1 MIYLIERGYI
11 LKLLQISVTGLPLFK
26 DTLNLDFFAT
36 QRVSEKDTETLF
48 QITPNLYLNC
58 VNAFVGINASGKT
71 TVLKTILLAMD
82 ILQNKPI
89 NHIQTRSVLGESPDV
104 LFEIVFSTN
113 LGEICK
119 LKTNI
124 HSENNIFEIPTYSI
138 TSETLYI
145 KHISKTTT
153 KKIALNFSNTS
164 PALDRSKIGADFLP
178 DDVSIIIAYNKKSN
192 DSLNV
197 TEMLFLTDINLIPF
211 SQVQIPLEIIEFLD
225 PSIKN
230 ISVLGD
236 NPEKA
241 KIVIEFKN
249 SKEITV
255 EKQSALTNYLSSG
268 TIKGISIFIA
278 IMAVLAKGGYYVI
291 DELENH
297 FNKEIVAT
305 IIRIFM
311 DPKMNPKGA
320 VLIYSSHYPE
330 LLDEHNRNDSIFITK
345 KTDGIYVENL
355 STSLQRNDIKKSD
368 AFQSGYLEGTTP
380 AYNSYIKL
388 KNYIKK
394 FVGEHNDKTL

>member
-11 LKLLQISVTGLPLFK
+11 LKLLQISVTGLSLFK

-36 QRVSEKDTETLF
+36 QRVSEKDTENLF

-89 NHIQTRSVLGESPDV
+89 NHIQTRSVLGESSDV

-119 LKTNI
+119 LKINI

-138 TSETLYI
+138 TSETLYV

-153 KKIALNFSNTS
+153 KKIALDFSNTS

-197 TEMLFLTDINLIPF
+197 TEMLFLTDINIIPF

-311 DPKMNPKGA
+311 DQKMNPKGA

-355 STSLQRNDIKKSD
+355 SASLQRNDIKKSD
-368 AFQSGYLEGTTP
+368 AFQSGYLEGTAPT
-380 AYNSYIKL
+380 YNSYIKL

-394 FVGEHNDKTL
+394 SVGEYNDKTL

>member
-1 MIYLIERGYI
+1 
-11 LKLLQISVTGLPLFK
+11 
-26 DTLNLDFFAT
+26 
-36 QRVSEKDTETLF
+36 
-48 QITPNLYLNC
+48 
-58 VNAFVGINASGKT
+58 
-71 TVLKTILLAMD
+71 MD

-89 NHIQTRSVLGESPDV
+89 NHIQTKTVLGESPDV

-113 LGEICK
+113 FGEICK

-124 HSENNIFEIPTYSI
+124 HSENNIFDIPTYSI
-138 TSETLYI
+138 TSETLYV
-145 KHISKTTT
+145 KRISKTTT
-153 KKIALNFSNTS
+153 KKNALDFSNT
-164 PALDRSKIGADFLP
+164 PPTLDRAKIGADFLP
-178 DDVSIIIAYNKKSN
+178 DDVSIIIAHNKKSN

-197 TEMLFLTDINLIPF
+197 TEMLFFTDINFIPF
-211 SQVQIPLEIIEFLD
+211 SQVQIPLEILEFLD
-225 PSIKN
+225 PSIKK

-236 NPEKA
+236 NLEKA

-255 EKQSALTNYLSSG
+255 EKQSALTEYLSSG

-278 IMAVLAKGGYYVI
+278 IMATLAKGGYYVI

-355 STSLQRNDIKKSD
+355 STFLQRNDIKKSD
-368 AFQSGYLEGTTP
+368 AFKV
-380 AYNSYIKL
+380 NI
-388 KNYIKK
+388 
-394 FVGEHNDKTL
+394 